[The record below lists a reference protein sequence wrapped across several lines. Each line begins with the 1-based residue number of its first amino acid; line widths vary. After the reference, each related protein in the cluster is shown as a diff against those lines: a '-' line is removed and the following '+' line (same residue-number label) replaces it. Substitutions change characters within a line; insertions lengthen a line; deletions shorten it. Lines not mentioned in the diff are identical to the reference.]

1 MPVYSV
7 NIDDLPLPPLDSG
20 TSTSPEGSTPSG
32 GYTPPPSGS
41 GWEKRGFRV
50 GDEVL
55 RYYSKPKEARIFIP
69 TEELDKISLLSKE
82 AAVMLREQSR

>member
-1 MPVYSV
+1 MPRPYKAYV
-7 NIDDLPLPPLDSG
+7 PPNRR
-20 TSTSPEGSTPSG
+20 G
-32 GYTPPPSGS
+32 GYTPVEPTPPPSGS
-41 GWEKRGFRV
+41 GWEKRGFQV

-55 RYYSKPKEARIFIP
+55 RYYSKPTEARIFIP